1 MDFSPLIDTENT
13 TTANKTQYQTHRNL
27 NPNSSVPNVT
37 TGEIKDA
44 VTDVDTPLY
53 PGN

>member
-1 MDFSPLIDTENT
+1 MDFPPLIETENS

-37 TGEIKDA
+37 TGEIKEA
-44 VTDVDTPLY
+44 VTDVVTPSY